1 MYDIVYAIMMVVLDT
16 NIIISSFYSKRGAS
30 YQLLRAAISGEL
42 TVVISP
48 LLAFEYEGKL
58 HQKIEQGFLSVSKE
72 NCGRILDALFAAS
85 VVVWKP
91 IQMRPMLSDSSDDKI
106 LECAISGDCTH
117 IVSFNKRHFPA
128 AITRPYGIGVITAG
142 EFLRM
147 WRISQ

>member
-1 MYDIVYAIMMVVLDT
+1 MKVVLDT
-16 NIIISSFYSKRGAS
+16 NIIISGLYSKRGAS

-48 LLAFEYEGKL
+48 LLAFEYEGKV
-58 HQKIEQGFLSVSKE
+58 HQKIEKGFLSISRKHCE
-72 NCGRILDALFAAS
+72 RILDALFAAS

-91 IQMRPMLSDSSDDKI
+91 IQIRPMLSDASDDKI
-106 LECAISGDCTH
+106 LECAISGNCTH

-128 AITRPYGIGVITAG
+128 AITRPYGIGVVAAG
-142 EFLRM
+142 EFLKI